1 VKKNRNWRFRTL
13 PALADPQ
20 GSNCDSPDSGS
31 WSSSFW
37 RRQRSI
43 RYLKPVAALLL
54 GAALLSA
61 PSLVAFSPHRNT
73 PAPASDFAAVGEPIP
88 PAPVDPAIRRALG
101 QISTTEIQQSI
112 ATLVSFN
119 NRSTLSSMRQDLRPG
134 EGVNAAADW
143 IEAQFQKDSA
153 ACGGC
158 LEVKRDAFT
167 EQPQSRI
174 PQPTLLTNVYAVL
187 RGKDAA
193 QSKRMYLVTGH
204 YDSRNSSNENTRD
217 PAPGAND
224 DASGV
229 AVSLACA
236 RVLSRMQFPA
246 TLVFVAVAGEEQG
259 LNGSRH
265 LARFARSQGWEL
277 EGVLNNDIVG
287 GDTTPGD
294 KFQDKHR
301 VRVFSEA
308 IPEAATPD
316 EVKRIEAI
324 GGENDSPSRQ
334 LARAIAAVAR
344 TYFNTDPTFRP
355 VLEFRHDR
363 FLRGGDHTSFNQEGF
378 TAVRLTEWRENFDHQ
393 HQNVRTENGVQY
405 GDLISFVD
413 FSYTANV
420 ARLNAATLA
429 SLASAPGAPQNVRM
443 LTAALGNN
451 TALTWSSPAGAPP
464 GTTYDVIWRET
475 SAPDWQYVA
484 LSAKFGD
491 APKQEQD
498 GSEHHAVT
506 VPISKDNVVFGVR
519 SVDPAGHCSLV
530 VTPVVDRSQ

>member
-1 VKKNRNWRFRTL
+1 LKKNTSLLCGLLWL
-13 PALADPQ
+13 SLA
-20 GSNCDSPDSGS
+20 GHAF
-31 WSSSFW
+31 SSD
-37 RRQRSI
+37 R
-43 RYLKPVAALLL
+43 
-54 GAALLSA
+54 
-61 PSLVAFSPHRNT
+61 PSL
-73 PAPASDFAAVGEPIP
+73 DFAAAGEAIP
-88 PAPVDPAIRRALG
+88 PAPVDPAIRRALE
-101 QISTTEIQQSI
+101 QISATEIQQSI
-112 ATLVSFN
+112 AALVSFN
-119 NRSTLSSMRQDLRPG
+119 NRSTLSSMRQDSRPG
-134 EGVNAAADW
+134 EGVSAAADW

-158 LEVKRDAFT
+158 LEVKRDSFT
-167 EQPQSRI
+167 EQPRDRI
-174 PQPTLLTNVYAVL
+174 PQPTLITNVYAIL
-187 RGKDAA
+187 RGKDPA
-193 QSKRMYLVTGH
+193 QNQRMYLVTGH
-204 YDSRNSSNENTRD
+204 YDSRNSSTENTRD

-294 KFQDKHR
+294 KFQDKHL
-301 VRVFSEA
+301 VRVFSEET
-308 IPEAATPD
+308 PEGATSD
-316 EVKRIEAI
+316 EVKRIEAV

-344 TYFNTDPTFRP
+344 TYFKAGAAPFRP
-355 VLEFRHDR
+355 VLALRQDR
-363 FLRGGDHTSFNQEGF
+363 FLRGGDHRSFNQEGF
-378 TAVRLTEWRENFDHQ
+378 AAVRLTEWRENFDHQ
-393 HQNVRTENGVQY
+393 HQNVRMENGVQY
-405 GDLISFVD
+405 GDLIGFVD

-429 SLASAPGAPQNVRM
+429 SLASASGAPLNVRM
-443 LTAALGNN
+443 PIKTLGNS

-464 GTTYDVIWRET
+464 ATTYDVMWRET
-475 SAPDWQYVA
+475 SAPDWQYFA
-484 LSAKFGD
+484 SSAKFGD
-491 APKQEQD
+491 IPKRGQD
-498 GSEHHAVT
+498 GTEFHAVT
-506 VPISKDNVVFGVR
+506 VPISRDNVVFGVR

-530 VTPVVDRSQ
+530 VTPVVER